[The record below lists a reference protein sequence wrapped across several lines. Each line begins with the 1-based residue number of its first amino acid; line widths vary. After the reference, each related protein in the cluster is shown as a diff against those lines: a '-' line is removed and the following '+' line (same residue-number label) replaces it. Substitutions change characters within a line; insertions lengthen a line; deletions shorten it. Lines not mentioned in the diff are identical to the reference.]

1 MKTKSD
7 LVVMS
12 SGRQIFAFFCSP
24 HDRRAQNS
32 GCGYTALS
40 FHTARVKRVISSASK
55 PLPLFIQLRTYRC
68 IALADAMA
76 NYRRS
81 CLHHQGRFSPI
92 QKRLIN
98 AFSKKIENHAHSVA
112 LFAICYNFV
121 CYIRRCVLPPA
132 MAEKV
137 TERLWV
143 IRDIVHVLE
152 T

>member
-1 MKTKSD
+1 MCPN
-7 LVVMS
+7 
-12 SGRQIFAFFCSP
+12 GR
-24 HDRRAQNS
+24 D
-32 GCGYTALS
+32 G
-40 FHTARVKRVISSASK
+40 VKRVISSASK

-92 QKRLIN
+92 QKRLID

-112 LFAICYNFV
+112 LFAMCYNFV
-121 CYIRRCVLPPA
+121 CIHKTLRTSPA

-137 TERLWV
+137 TERLWE
-143 IRDIVHVLE
+143 ISDIVHVLG
-152 T
+152 TGYKCPWLCNSLVVILFKRF